1 MAKAILICGKICSGK
16 SFLAEKLKRE
26 YSAIVLSV
34 DEITLGVL
42 DGCPGNNHDDITER
56 IQKYLL
62 KKSIEII
69 SVGVN
74 IILDWGFW
82 TKTKRNDIKEYYKT
96 NGVEHVMYYIDISNE
111 KLEQNTA
118 LRNKDVLRGKTS
130 AFYVDEDLAKKCND
144 LFEPP
149 NIDEY
154 DYLIR
159 CI

>member
-26 YSAIVLSV
+26 YNAIVLSV

-42 DGCPGNNHDDITER
+42 DGCPGNNHDIITER

-69 SVGVN
+69 NAGVN

-82 TKTKRNDIKEYYKT
+82 TKTKRNDIKEYYET

-118 LRNKDVLRGKTS
+118 LRNKDVLSGKTS
-130 AFYVDEDLAKKCND
+130 AFYVDEGLAKKCND
-144 LFEPP
+144 LFEIP
-149 NIDEY
+149 NIDEF
-154 DYLIR
+154 DVLINHS
-159 CI
+159 